1 LNIGANN
8 ISITRILKEENHQE
22 NLLSKLASSSTINL
36 PTEVWVEVLEKS
48 NMDKEELVAP
58 LSSTLRKIEG
68 S

>member
-8 ISITRILKEENHQE
+8 ISITRILKEKNHQE